1 MPARP
6 GGMEGH
12 AMTIRQV
19 LATAALSLSFAT
31 SAFAFDTP
39 PPVDAPEITTID
51 TAEGWYI
58 RGDLGYNGSV
68 DFEKPTIKTF
78 KSSTDTYTS
87 TKFDSARFDSDFT
100 LNAGAGYQFNDWLR
114 SDLTLDYFKGTFD
127 GKSTT
132 NKPCSAIQPNGTK
145 CGSSYEQALASLGL
159 LANAYADL
167 GTYWGLTPYLGA
179 GAGVTNMDY
188 GSMTASK
195 YCISGGGKCDKFTDY
210 KDKSYNGLESWR
222 FTYALMAGF
231 SYDVA
236 TNLKLDF
243 GYRYSKVAGGDM
255 FDWSSNEKMNGA
267 RGVKGEDDGF
277 SRHEFRAG
285 LRLTGW

>member
-1 MPARP
+1 
-6 GGMEGH
+6 
-12 AMTIRQV
+12 MTVRQV
-19 LATAALSLSFAT
+19 FAAAALSLGFAT
-31 SAFAFDTP
+31 SALAFDMP
-39 PPVDAPEITTID
+39 PPVDAPEIT
-51 TAEGWYI
+51 AFNSASGWYI
-58 RGDLGYNGSV
+58 RGDLGYNSSV
-68 DFEKPTIKTF
+68 EFEKPTIRTF
-78 KSSTDTYTS
+78 RPATEEYTS

-127 GKSTT
+127 GRSTT
-132 NKPCSAIQPNGTK
+132 NRPCSAIQPNNSK

-159 LANAYADL
+159 LANGYVDL

-188 GSMTASK
+188 GSMTASR
-195 YCISGGGKCDKFTDY
+195 YCVSGGSKCDKFTSY
-210 KDKSYNGLESWR
+210 KDKNYEGVESWR
-222 FTYALMAGF
+222 FTYALMAGV

-236 TNLKLDF
+236 TNIKLDF
-243 GYRYSKVAGGDM
+243 GYRFSQVEGGDM
-255 FDWSSNEKMNGA
+255 IKWSSQEAMNGA

-285 LRLTGW
+285 LRVTGW